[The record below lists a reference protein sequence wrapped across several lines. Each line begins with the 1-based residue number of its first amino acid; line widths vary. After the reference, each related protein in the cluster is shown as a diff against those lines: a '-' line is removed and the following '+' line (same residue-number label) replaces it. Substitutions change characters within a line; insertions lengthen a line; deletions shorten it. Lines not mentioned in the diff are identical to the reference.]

1 MQARLSI
8 MRAARQ
14 LGEEAG
20 IHLHIRHFDIINE
33 VTTFIALEHARD
45 TLTSTESY
53 LHCHRQVGA
62 VSIDAALNCE
72 AFASAHSSTS
82 HYDRDSFVRRRRIRA
97 RRARALS
104 LRLRRRRSASP
115 GARTRSASAAVRFK
129 PPQ

>member
-33 VTTFIALEHARD
+33 
-45 TLTSTESY
+45 
-53 LHCHRQVGA
+53 VGA

-97 RRARALS
+97 RRARARRAAACARAGRP
-104 LRLRRRRSASP
+104 RLAPAP
-115 GARTRSASAAVRFK
+115 GAHLLRGVLDWSCEFTW
-129 PPQ
+129 